1 MDSDEREDERAD
13 APAAGGAQ
21 AAIRIMLV
29 DDHQTVL
36 WGLQQLI
43 DSHRP
48 RMGVVGAASNAAD
61 VAALAERLQPDLVL
75 LDADLG
81 GDSGVDLIP
90 VLRAKTGANI
100 LMLTG
105 VRDRDELDRAILAGA
120 RGVVRKED
128 PADRLLLAIEKV
140 HAGELWLDRDATTR
154 IFHALQE
161 RNRENDEKASRLQ
174 ALTRRELDIVRTV
187 VAESGASNKVIARKL
202 FMSEHTLRNH
212 LTAIYHKLGV
222 DNRLKLFVFAME
234 NGLGERDKS

>member
-1 MDSDEREDERAD
+1 MDSDEREHVPDD
-13 APAAGGAQ
+13 ATPGTARP
-21 AAIRIMLV
+21 AAIRVLLV

-43 DSHRP
+43 DSHSP
-48 RMGVVGAASNAAD
+48 KMAVAGTASNATD
-61 VAALAERLQPDLVL
+61 AASLAERLQPDLIL

-81 GDSGVDLIP
+81 GDSGIDLIP
-90 VLRAKTGANI
+90 TLRAKTNASI

-105 VRDRDELDRAILAGA
+105 VRDRDELDRAVLAGA

-154 IFHALQE
+154 IFQALQE

-174 ALTRRELDIVRTV
+174 SLTRRELDIVKAV

-234 NGLGERDKS
+234 NGLGERDK